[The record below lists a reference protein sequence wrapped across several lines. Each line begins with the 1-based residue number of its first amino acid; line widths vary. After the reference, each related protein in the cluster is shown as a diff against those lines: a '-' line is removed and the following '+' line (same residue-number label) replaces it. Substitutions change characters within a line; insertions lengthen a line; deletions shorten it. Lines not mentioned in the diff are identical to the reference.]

1 MAESGVNTDLVRALA
16 ETKDPRLNY
25 LWTAVSIAKEAGKVK
40 MVLFNTK
47 CSKARNLLHLGEV
60 EPCIIQ

>member
-25 LWTAVSIAKEAGKVK
+25 LWTAVSIAKEAGKVHHDGL
-40 MVLFNTK
+40 VQ
-47 CSKARNLLHLGEV
+47 C
-60 EPCIIQ
+60 